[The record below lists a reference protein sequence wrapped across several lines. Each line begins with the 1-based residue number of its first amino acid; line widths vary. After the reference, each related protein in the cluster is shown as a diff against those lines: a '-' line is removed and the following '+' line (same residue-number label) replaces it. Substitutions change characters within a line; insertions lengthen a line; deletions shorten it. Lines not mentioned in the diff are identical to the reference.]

1 MNSLQ
6 DNSSNFIL
14 YTSNTG
20 DVKVNVFLENET
32 IWLTQ
37 KSIGELF
44 GVESHTITYHLKE
57 IYSSQELE
65 ENSTTRKIRVV
76 QKEGS
81 RNVNRNL
88 DFYNLDAII
97 SVGYRVNS
105 KQATQFR
112 IWATKTLKEFI
123 IKGFV
128 LDDERLKQG
137 NQVFGKDYFD
147 ELLERIREI
156 RASERRFYQKIT
168 DIYAQCSIDYNP
180 KSETTIT
187 FYKTVQNKLHWAI
200 TGNTASEIIVKRAD
214 ADKENMG
221 LTTWKNS
228 PKGKILKSDVSIA
241 KNYLSEKEVSELNRL
256 VELYLNF
263 AELQAERNIPMKMYE
278 WIEILD
284 SFLKINRYDILS
296 NAGKIS
302 HQKALEKSA
311 KEYEKFRI
319 TQDQKYL
326 SDFDNELSK
335 IKKLKSQNLIKI
347 WDFNDLT
354 DGENFYEVNTKTD
367 FIQFWGLDFK
377 KPFSVKI
384 TKGIKDFLINNDMYN
399 DELCEFN
406 QDEDI
411 ELLNLCYT
419 IYKNQS

>member
-1 MNSLQ
+1 MNKPS

-20 DVKVNVFLENET
+20 DISVNVFLENET

-44 GVESHTITYHLKE
+44 GVESNTITYHLKE
-57 IYSSQELE
+57 IYKSQELE
-65 ENSTTRKIRVV
+65 EISTTRKIRAV
-76 QKEGS
+76 QKEGN

-221 LTTWKNS
+221 LTTWGNS

-263 AELQAERNIPMKMYE
+263 AELQAERNIPMKMNE

-347 WDFNDLT
+347 WNFNDLT

-367 FIQFWGLDFK
+367 IIQFWGLEFK
-377 KPFSVKI
+377 KPFSVI
-384 TKGIKDFLINNDMYN
+384 MSKGIKDFLISNDMYN